1 MGFRIFLLIIL
12 HAFVIIFLSITHSQA
27 KEDEWWHV
35 EELGNYIITGVS
47 GEVVH
52 GDRLR
57 FAIKKSDCNKM
68 SILFSFSTTKKTKEI
83 KKLQDESIPIRI
95 NNFEQVSA
103 AEIIAI
109 HTMGDFMSIVM
120 MQAPGLKSVKEMVGA
135 IMTIYKQEKNFSIE
149 LLDEGGFNP
158 DYYFDILKNN
168 WKLDLLPYKIEQA
181 QRMCYGPITSEL
193 S

>member
-1 MGFRIFLLIIL
+1 MGFRLFVFVIL
-12 HAFVIIFLSITHSQA
+12 HAFVIIFLSITHPQA
-27 KEDEWWHV
+27 KENEWWYV
-35 EELGNYIITGVS
+35 EEFGNYIITGVS

-68 SILFSFSTTKKTKEI
+68 SILFSFSTTKKAKEI
-83 KKLQDESIPIRI
+83 KKLQNESIPIRI
-95 NNFEQVSA
+95 NNFEQISA

-168 WKLDLLPYKIEQA
+168 WKLDLLPYKIEKA

>member
-1 MGFRIFLLIIL
+1 MGFRLFIFMIL
-12 HAFVIIFLSITHSQA
+12 HAFVIIFLSITHPQA
-27 KEDEWWHV
+27 KENEWWYV
-35 EELGNYIITGVS
+35 EEFGNYIITGVS

-68 SILFSFSTTKKTKEI
+68 SILFSFSTTKKAKEI
-83 KKLQDESIPIRI
+83 KKLQNESIPIRI
-95 NNFEQVSA
+95 NNFEQISA

>member
-1 MGFRIFLLIIL
+1 MGFRLFVFVIL
-12 HAFVIIFLSITHSQA
+12 HAFVIIFLSIAHPQA
-27 KEDEWWHV
+27 KENEWWYV
-35 EELGNYIITGVS
+35 EEFGNYIITGVS

-95 NNFEQVSA
+95 NNFGQVSA

-120 MQAPGLKSVKEMVGA
+120 MQAPGVKNVKEMVGA
-135 IMTIYKQEKNFSIE
+135 IMTIYKQENNFSIE
-149 LLDEGGFNP
+149 LLDEDGFNP

-168 WKLDLLPYKIEQA
+168 WKLDLLPYKIKQA
-181 QRMCYGPITSEL
+181 QSICYGSITNKL

>member
-1 MGFRIFLLIIL
+1 
-12 HAFVIIFLSITHSQA
+12 
-27 KEDEWWHV
+27 
-35 EELGNYIITGVS
+35 
-47 GEVVH
+47 
-52 GDRLR
+52 
-57 FAIKKSDCNKM
+57 M

-120 MQAPGLKSVKEMVGA
+120 MQAPGVKNVKEMVGA

-149 LLDEGGFNP
+149 LLDEDGFNP
-158 DYYFDILKNN
+158 DYYFDISKNN
-168 WKLDLLPYKIEQA
+168 WKLDLLPHKIEQA
-181 QRMCYGPITSEL
+181 QSICYGSISNEL

>member
-1 MGFRIFLLIIL
+1 MGFRLFIFMIL
-12 HAFVIIFLSITHSQA
+12 HAFVIIFLSITHPHA
-27 KEDEWWHV
+27 KEDEWWYV

-68 SILFSFSTTKKTKEI
+68 SILFSFSTTKKAKEI
-83 KKLQDESIPIRI
+83 KKLQNESIPIRI
-95 NNFEQVSA
+95 NNFEQISA

-168 WKLDLLPYKIEQA
+168 WKLDLLPYKIEKA

>member
-1 MGFRIFLLIIL
+1 
-12 HAFVIIFLSITHSQA
+12 
-27 KEDEWWHV
+27 
-35 EELGNYIITGVS
+35 
-47 GEVVH
+47 
-52 GDRLR
+52 
-57 FAIKKSDCNKM
+57 
-68 SILFSFSTTKKTKEI
+68 
-83 KKLQDESIPIRI
+83 
-95 NNFEQVSA
+95 
-103 AEIIAI
+103 
-109 HTMGDFMSIVM
+109 MGDFMSIVM